1 MKTPKICLL
10 LFPLLFL
17 VSANLPARLT
27 NEQSFG
33 ANCLVLSYIDDAT
46 NLKSSILSCY
56 KSNKNVSEGF
66 LQLSCDNKNVT
77 VIFDAGLNSR
87 GAKMAEVVFRFD
99 KGQGFSGTWNYDGRG
114 GVITVNHKNHKIFL
128 TGLSGASKLEYDIG
142 GQKGDLDLDG
152 ISEASSEYIK
162 RCADLNIK
170 VNWVVPSSIGFKKS
184 LTLNLDQYLASHYSD
199 G

>member
-46 NLKSSILSCY
+46 NLKSSILSCF
-56 KSNKNVSEGF
+56 KSNKTISEGF

-77 VIFDAGLNSR
+77 VMFDAALKSDN
-87 GAKMAEVVFRFD
+87 AKMAEVIFRFD
-99 KGQGFSGTWNYDGRG
+99 KGQGFSGIWSYDGRG
-114 GVITVNHKNHKIFL
+114 GVLTVNHKNHKIFL
-128 TGLSGASKLEYDIG
+128 KSLSGASKLKYEIG

-152 ISEASSEYIK
+152 VSEASSEYIK

-170 VNWVVPSSIGFKKS
+170 VN
-184 LTLNLDQYLASHYSD
+184 
-199 G
+199 

>member
-1 MKTPKICLL
+1 MKIAESSLL
-10 LFPLLFL
+10 LLPLLFL
-17 VSANLPARLT
+17 MSTNLQARLT

-56 KSNKNVSEGF
+56 KSNKNISEGF

-77 VIFDAGLNSR
+77 VMFDAGLNPR

-99 KGQGFSGTWNYDGRG
+99 KGQGFSGTWNYDGQG
-114 GVITVNHKNHKIFL
+114 AVLTVNHKNHKMFL
-128 TGLSGASKLEYDIG
+128 KALSGAARLEYDIG

-152 ISEASSEYIK
+152 VAAASSEYVK

-170 VNWVVPSSIGFKKS
+170 VN
-184 LTLNLDQYLASHYSD
+184 
-199 G
+199 